1 MCLLTPSSL
10 KVTWCGGLQLLAPAL
25 AGSDISHQTMYS
37 LLLRPSLEGLLTSS
51 EFMAGTFKLT
61 RDGLAKLPCVP
72 A

>member
-1 MCLLTPSSL
+1 MCLPAPSSL
-10 KVTWCGGLQLLAPAL
+10 KVTWCGGLQLLALAL
-25 AGSDISHQTMYS
+25 AGFDISHQTVYS